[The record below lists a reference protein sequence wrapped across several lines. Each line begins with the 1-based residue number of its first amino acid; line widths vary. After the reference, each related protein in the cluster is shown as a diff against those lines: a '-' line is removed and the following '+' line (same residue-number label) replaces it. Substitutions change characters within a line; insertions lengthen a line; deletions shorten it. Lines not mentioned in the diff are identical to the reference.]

1 MLSSATTHRERFHL
15 VHIRFT
21 VVITQILS
29 CVNETSHEGNK
40 FHNGTLKTLQGI
52 KMLKNSVLSRKKIS
66 TLVAAALLGALAIAP
81 VATAATPTTL
91 TATQK
96 NQLKY
101 LVEEE
106 KLARDVYTYL
116 STQVT
121 TRKFSNIARSE
132 QTHMNYMA
140 TLLTKYKLWNPT
152 TNRKA
157 GVFYNQD
164 IQKLYNTLTAE
175 GAVGLLEAYGVG
187 VKVEEL
193 DIASLKELL
202 LKAMPV
208 DVRATLDLLLAASYN
223 HLEAFQY

>member
-1 MLSSATTHRERFHL
+1 ML
-15 VHIRFT
+15 
-21 VVITQILS
+21 
-29 CVNETSHEGNK
+29 N
-40 FHNGTLKTLQGI
+40 
-52 KMLKNSVLSRKKIS
+52 RKQVS
-66 TLVAAALLGALAIAP
+66 TLVAVALLGTLAVVP
-81 VATAATPTTL
+81 AANAAVPTTL
-91 TATQK
+91 TTTQK
-96 NQLKY
+96 AQLKF

-106 KLARDVYTYL
+106 KMARDIYL
-116 STQVT
+116 YLATKTT

-175 GAVGLLEAYGVG
+175 GAVGLVEAYGVG
-187 VKVEEL
+187 VKVEEV

-202 LKAMPV
+202 LNPMPL
-208 DVRATLDLLLAASYN
+208 DVKATLDLLIAASYN
-223 HLEAFQY
+223 HLEAFSY

>member
-1 MLSSATTHRERFHL
+1 ML
-15 VHIRFT
+15 
-21 VVITQILS
+21 
-29 CVNETSHEGNK
+29 N
-40 FHNGTLKTLQGI
+40 
-52 KMLKNSVLSRKKIS
+52 RKYVS
-66 TLVAAALLGALAIAP
+66 TLVAAALLGALAVVP
-81 VATAATPTTL
+81 AANAAVPTTL
-91 TATQK
+91 TTAQK
-96 NQLKY
+96 AQLKF

-106 KLARDVYTYL
+106 KMARDIYTYL
-116 STQVT
+116 SAQVT

-164 IQKLYNTLTAE
+164 IQKLYNTLIAE
-175 GAVGLLEAYGVG
+175 GAVGLVEAYGVG
-187 VKVEEL
+187 VKVEEV

-208 DVRATLDLLLAASYN
+208 DVKATLDLLLAASYN
-223 HLEAFQY
+223 HLEAFSY

>member
-1 MLSSATTHRERFHL
+1 ML
-15 VHIRFT
+15 
-21 VVITQILS
+21 
-29 CVNETSHEGNK
+29 N
-40 FHNGTLKTLQGI
+40 
-52 KMLKNSVLSRKKIS
+52 RKHVS
-66 TLVAAALLGALAIAP
+66 TLVAAALLGA
-81 VATAATPTTL
+81 VAVIPTANAAVPTTL
-91 TATQK
+91 TTTQK
-96 NQLKY
+96 AQLKF

-116 STQVT
+116 AAQVT

-175 GAVGLLEAYGVG
+175 GAVGLVEAYGVG
-187 VKVEEL
+187 VKVEEV

-202 LKAMPV
+202 LNPMPA
-208 DVRATLDLLLAASYN
+208 DVKATLELLLAASYN
-223 HLEAFQY
+223 HLEAFSY